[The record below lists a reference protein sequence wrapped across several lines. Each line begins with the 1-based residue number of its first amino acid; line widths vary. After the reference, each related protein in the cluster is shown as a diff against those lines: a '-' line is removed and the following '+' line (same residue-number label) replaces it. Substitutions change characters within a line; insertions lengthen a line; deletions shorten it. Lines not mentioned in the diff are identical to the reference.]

1 YDQRR
6 AQSPDPAYPPDDH
19 RGAHRLGVPRGD
31 PLVTTVTVD
40 RPRRA
45 NGHVPPPPPP
55 TGGGDGPEREPGPR
69 RPVLDK
75 LPLAML
81 FLICGEFMF
90 FGGLVSAFLVLRV
103 TAAQWPPP
111 LQPRLPVGVT
121 GVNTLVLLAS
131 SVAMAAAGRAA
142 KHDDTPGLVGAL
154 TLSATLG
161 TVFLIVQ
168 GYEWVRLVS
177 FGLTV
182 SAGAYGGTFYTLIGM
197 HAAHV
202 VAGVLWVGVTIL
214 LAARG
219 RVTDGRTGGLRACVI
234 YWHFVV
240 LLWPVLYVLVY
251 LV

>member
-1 YDQRR
+1 
-6 AQSPDPAYPPDDH
+6 
-19 RGAHRLGVPRGD
+19 
-31 PLVTTVTVD
+31 VTTLTVD

-45 NGHVPPPPPP
+45 NGHVPPSPPP

-69 RPVLDK
+69 RPLLDNVR
-75 LPLAML
+75 LAML
-81 FLICGEFMF
+81 FLICGEVMF

-121 GVNTLVLLAS
+121 GVNTLVLIAS
-131 SVAMAAAGRAA
+131 SVAMVAATRALA
-142 KHDDTPGLVGAL
+142 RNDTRTVVRRLLQAGAL
-154 TLSATLG
+154 GAA
-161 TVFLIVQ
+161 FLLVQ

-177 FGLTV
+177 YGLTV
-182 SAGAYGGTFYTLIGM
+182 WSGAYGTTFYTLIGT

-202 VAGVLWVGVTIL
+202 LAAVAWVGVTAW

-219 RVTDGRTGGLRACVI
+219 RFADGRTGVVRACAI

-240 LLWPVLYVLVY
+240 ALWPVLYVAVY
-251 LV
+251 LA

>member
-1 YDQRR
+1 M
-6 AQSPDPAYPPDDH
+6 
-19 RGAHRLGVPRGD
+19 
-31 PLVTTVTVD
+31 TTLTVD

-69 RPVLDK
+69 RPLLDNVR
-75 LPLAML
+75 LAML
-81 FLICGEFMF
+81 FLICGEVMF

-121 GVNTLVLLAS
+121 GVNTLVLIAS
-131 SVAMAAAGRAA
+131 SVAMVAATRALA
-142 KHDDTPGLVGAL
+142 RSDTRTVVRRLLQAGAL
-154 TLSATLG
+154 G
-161 TVFLIVQ
+161 TAFLLVQ

-177 FGLTV
+177 YGLTV
-182 SAGAYGGTFYTLIGM
+182 WSGAYGTTFYTLIGT

-202 VAGVLWVGVTIL
+202 VAAVVWVGVTAW

-219 RVTDGRTGGLRACVI
+219 RFADGRTGAVRACAI

-240 LLWPVLYVLVY
+240 ALWPVLYVAVY
-251 LV
+251 LA

>member
-1 YDQRR
+1 
-6 AQSPDPAYPPDDH
+6 
-19 RGAHRLGVPRGD
+19 
-31 PLVTTVTVD
+31 VTTVTVE

-55 TGGGDGPEREPGPR
+55 TGGGDGPDREPGPR
-69 RPVLDK
+69 RPLLDNVR
-75 LPLAML
+75 LAML
-81 FLICGEFMF
+81 FLICGEVMF

-131 SVAMAAAGRAA
+131 SVAMAAASPALVQRDPGTLVRRLLLAGGLGAA
-142 KHDDTPGLVGAL
+142 
-154 TLSATLG
+154 
-161 TVFLIVQ
+161 FLLVQ
-168 GYEWVRLVS
+168 GYEWIRLVGY
-177 FGLTV
+177 GLTV
-182 SAGAYGGTFYTLIGM
+182 GSGAYGTTFYTVIGT

-202 VAGVLWVGVTIL
+202 VAAVVWVGVTAW
-214 LAARG
+214 LAACG
-219 RVTDGRTGGLRACVI
+219 RFVDGQTGALRACAI

-240 LLWPVLYVLVY
+240 ALWPILYVAVY